1 MNKVPT
7 NVSADLWTGRI
18 DHTER
23 RSSFRYHQIV
33 ELIDL
38 DRLQTFKDN
47 TCAIIGFECEEGVR
61 RNQGRLG
68 AAKAPNAIRQ
78 ALAGLPWKLEEG
90 KRIIDVGNILC
101 QNEKLEDA
109 QKELGLA
116 VSKIFSKSATP
127 IILGG
132 GHETLYGHYLG
143 VRKHIGK
150 DATLGIINIDAHFDL
165 RSYENQPS
173 SGTMFRQILENDKNS
188 RYFVLGIQRFGNTQ
202 ELFDKAD
209 ELGTQYI
216 YEEDMTEERMDNI
229 ISALNEFIEKQDYV
243 MLTLCTDVLNAAFA
257 PGVSAPSPF
266 GLTPMVVR
274 TLIRRIT
281 AHKKTLSF
289 DICEVNPVL
298 DENGRTVKLGA
309 YLTNEAIMRFLG
321 GNNYDFST

>member
-1 MNKVPT
+1 VNKLPKS
-7 NVSADLWTGRI
+7 VSADVWTGRI

-23 RSSFRYHQIV
+23 RSSFRYHQVV
-33 ELIDL
+33 ERIDL
-38 DRLQTFKDN
+38 STLQATADR

-78 ALAGLPWKLEEG
+78 ALASLPWRQKEG
-90 KRIIDVGNILC
+90 KRIVDVGNVAC
-101 QNEKLEDA
+101 QGEKLEEA
-109 QKELGLA
+109 QEELGQA
-116 VSKIFSKSATP
+116 VSEILTKSVTP

-132 GHETLYGHYLG
+132 GHETLYGHFVG

-150 DATLGIINIDAHFDL
+150 DASLGIINIDAHFDL
-165 RSYENQPS
+165 RSYEKQPS
-173 SGTMFRQILENDKNS
+173 SGTMFRQILENDPNS

-209 ELGTQYI
+209 ELGVQYV
-216 YEEDMTEERMDNI
+216 YEEEMTGEQMNDI
-229 ISALNEFIEKQDYV
+229 MTSLNEFIEKHDHV

-266 GLTPMVVR
+266 GLTPVLVR
-274 TLIRRIT
+274 SLIRT
-281 AHKKTLSF
+281 VAAHKKTLSF
-289 DICEVNPVL
+289 DICEVNPLL

-309 YLTNEAIMRFLG
+309 YLTNEAIMAFLG
-321 GNNYDFST
+321 GDNYDFST

>member
-1 MNKVPT
+1 MNSLPK
-7 NVSADLWTGRI
+7 NVSADLWTGRT

-33 ELIDL
+33 EITDL
-38 DRLQTFKDN
+38 DTLQAAKDR
-47 TCAIIGFECEEGVR
+47 TVAIIGFECEEGVR

-78 ALAGLPWKLEEG
+78 ALASLPWKAKEG
-90 KRIIDVGNILC
+90 KRIVDVGNVAC
-101 QNEKLEDA
+101 PNEELEAA
-109 QKELGLA
+109 QEELGNA
-116 VSKIFSKSATP
+116 VSAIFSKSMTP

-132 GHETLYGHYLG
+132 GHETLYGHYVG

-150 DATLGIINIDAHFDL
+150 EASLGIINIDAHFDL
-165 RSYENQPS
+165 RSYKVQPS
-173 SGTMFRQILENDKNS
+173 SGTMFRQILEHDKNS
-188 RYFVLGIQRFGNTQ
+188 SYFVLGIQRFGNTQ

-209 ELGTQYI
+209 ELGVRYV
-216 YEEDMTEERMDNI
+216 YEEEMTDARMDE
-229 ISALNEFIEKQDYV
+229 ISLFVSEFIEKHDHI

-274 TLIRRIT
+274 TLIRT
-281 AHKKTLSF
+281 VAAHKKTLSF
-289 DICEVNPVL
+289 DICEVNPIL

-309 YLTNEAIMRFLG
+309 YLTNEAIMGLLE
-321 GNNYDFST
+321 N

>member
-1 MNKVPT
+1 MNSLPK
-7 NVSADLWTGRI
+7 NVSADLWTGRT

-33 ELIDL
+33 EITDL
-38 DRLQTFKDN
+38 DTLQAAKDR
-47 TCAIIGFECEEGVR
+47 TVAIIGFECEEGVR

-78 ALAGLPWKLEEG
+78 ALASLPWKVEEG
-90 KRIIDVGNILC
+90 KRIVDVGNVAC
-101 QNEKLEDA
+101 PNEELEAA
-109 QKELGLA
+109 QEELGSA
-116 VSKIFSKSATP
+116 VSAIFSKSMTP

-132 GHETLYGHYLG
+132 GHETLYGHYVG

-150 DATLGIINIDAHFDL
+150 EASLGIINIDAHFDL
-165 RSYENQPS
+165 RSYKVQPS
-173 SGTMFRQILENDKNS
+173 SGTMFRQILEHDKNS
-188 RYFVLGIQRFGNTQ
+188 SYFVLGIQRFGNTQ

-209 ELGTQYI
+209 ELGVRYV
-216 YEEDMTEERMDNI
+216 YEEEMTDARMDE
-229 ISALNEFIEKQDYV
+229 ISLFVSEFIEKHDHI

-274 TLIRRIT
+274 TLIRT
-281 AHKKTLSF
+281 VAAHKKTLSF
-289 DICEVNPVL
+289 DICEVNPIL

-309 YLTNEAIMRFLG
+309 YLTNEAIMGLLE
-321 GNNYDFST
+321 N

>member
-1 MNKVPT
+1 MPT
-7 NVSADLWTGRI
+7 NVSVDLWTGRT

-33 ELIDL
+33 DLVDL
-38 DRLQTFKDN
+38 DTWTAPSDQ

-78 ALAGLPWKLEEG
+78 ALASLPWKLARG
-90 KRIIDVGNILC
+90 KSVVDVGNISC
-101 QNEKLEDA
+101 QNEELEQA
-109 QKELGLA
+109 QEALGHA
-116 VSKIFSKSATP
+116 VSLLFSKSVTP

-143 VRKHIGK
+143 VRNHIGK
-150 DATLGIINIDAHFDL
+150 NASLGIINIDAHFDL

-173 SGTMFRQILENDKNS
+173 SGTMFKQILDQDKNS
-188 RYFVLGIQRFGNTQ
+188 HYLVLGIQRFGNTQ
-202 ELFDKAD
+202 ELFDTAD
-209 ELGTQYI
+209 ELGARYI
-216 YEEDMTEERMDNI
+216 YEEEMTDGRMDAI
-229 ISALNEFIEKQDYV
+229 TSTMNEFIEKHDHV

-266 GLTPMVVR
+266 GLTPMIVR
-274 TLIRRIT
+274 TIIRT
-281 AHKKTLSF
+281 VASHKKTLSF
-289 DICEVNPVL
+289 DICEVNPAV

-309 YLTNEAIMRFLG
+309 YLTNEAIVAFLG
-321 GNNYDFST
+321 GDNYDIST